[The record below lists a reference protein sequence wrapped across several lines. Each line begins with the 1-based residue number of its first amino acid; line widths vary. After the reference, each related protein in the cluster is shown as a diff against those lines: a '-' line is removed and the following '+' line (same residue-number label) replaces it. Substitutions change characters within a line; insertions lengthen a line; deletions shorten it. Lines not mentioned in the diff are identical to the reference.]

1 MSAQENP
8 KVGAWLIGARGSIAT
23 TVVVGAAAISA
34 GLAEPDGCVT
44 EIPELRAAGL
54 VPIDRLVFGGC
65 DLVDTPL
72 RKRAEQLA
80 QAGVVPAHL
89 IAPVAERLE
98 QAEQEIV
105 GVAADDGRP
114 QLAHAETL
122 IEQLRGFQQRTGV
135 DQVVVVNVAST
146 EPHPAW
152 QECYDDLGALEAA
165 LAERPGVLPPSSLHA
180 YAAFKAGHGFV
191 DFTPSFGTRVPALAQ
206 LAEQA
211 GVPFA
216 GGDGKTGETLV
227 KTALAPMFAHR
238 ALHVRS
244 WYGANILGGGDG
256 ATLADY
262 GPRASKIQSKQSSLG
277 KLLGYTPDGTV
288 HIDYVAE
295 LGDWKTAWNHISFE
309 GFLGTQMK
317 MQFTWQGCD
326 STLAAPLVL
335 DLIRLTA
342 AAQQRGDAGPRPELA
357 FFFKDPIGNPADSRL
372 VMQFEA
378 LRDWALAGRVAA

>member
-1 MSAQENP
+1 
-8 KVGAWLIGARGSIAT
+8 
-23 TVVVGAAAISA
+23 
-34 GLAEPDGCVT
+34 
-44 EIPELRAAGL
+44 
-54 VPIDRLVFGGC
+54 
-65 DLVDTPL
+65 
-72 RKRAEQLA
+72 
-80 QAGVVPAHL
+80 
-89 IAPVAERLE
+89 
-98 QAEQEIV
+98 
-105 GVAADDGRP
+105 
-114 QLAHAETL
+114 
-122 IEQLRGFQQRTGV
+122 
-135 DQVVVVNVAST
+135 VVVNVAST